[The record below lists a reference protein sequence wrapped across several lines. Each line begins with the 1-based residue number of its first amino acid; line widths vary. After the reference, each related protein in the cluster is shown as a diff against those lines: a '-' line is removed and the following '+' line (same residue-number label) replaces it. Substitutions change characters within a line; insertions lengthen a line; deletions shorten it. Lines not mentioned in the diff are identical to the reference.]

1 MLCLNVLSGPSNP
14 VISFL
19 GLIGE
24 LDLEVILVLR
34 RDTGIQDSLSVRN
47 GASTRHQRAIGV
59 IERAT

>member
-34 RDTGIQDSLSVRN
+34 WDTGIQDSLSVRN
-47 GASTRHQRAIGV
+47 WASTRHQRAVGV
-59 IERAT
+59 VEGAT